1 MDTNS
6 WSYIQNDDNWR
17 LWIWK
22 INSLLNLIKIQHGY
36 DYIIIDNGY
45 LYVKNPNEVNYQ
57 YLINKPEKKA
67 FIEYYFKVRRNVRQ
81 NSTCYFIM
89 KIPNKR
95 EHNKLHSVIYI
106 DFQYFIS
113 HYQNY
118 TTKPLSD

>member
-57 YLINKPEKKA
+57 NLINKPEKRLLLNIISKY
-67 FIEYYFKVRRNVRQ
+67 EE
-81 NSTCYFIM
+81 M
-89 KIPNKR
+89 LDKI
-95 EHNKLHSVIYI
+95 LHAI
-106 DFQYFIS
+106 
-113 HYQNY
+113 
-118 TTKPLSD
+118 LL